1 MVSAPQYTASYNA
14 SVTPSLETRHSR
26 FAQPRGVDSRP
37 APCLRCSAM
46 PRDRLSRALERADPE
61 TLAARLDESLARGA
75 WAEVFELVRRLAPHR
90 PYDVRL
96 LNLGARA
103 AGRVTDRETPRR
115 LEQAAAWLQHALELA
130 RGDVE
135 TLYQLG
141 RMAYQRRLRDA
152 AADYWRRAWTAS
164 PDDAEV
170 REALL
175 ELWAEDGALPGWGAE
190 ALEQMLLARHHD
202 GGWQLLLTHY
212 QSSGRISAGGHR
224 LLLRRFQQGDRTAAA
239 VTLLARQLLGLDRFD
254 ATTCRSTSP
263 RRNTRGVLGRA
274 GAATLACG
282 RTSGASALGTS
293 RGPPPARPRRRSWS
307 SEVGRRR
314 WLPWPRRCPPCW
326 SPPAPTPRSGLML
339 GWNARQWSTPLHAS
353 SPTVRRHRRALC
365 RCCRRPW
372 RRRRPTSSCSGR
384 SPPCSDHRWR
394 PRRSRSTGGCS
405 RRSPAGWTTPRS
417 WPRPSS
423 RAGWPASTTSK
434 SWSPTWSKGG
444 GAAGAGPGGTG
455 PPVGRGGARRRHCT
469 VVA

>member
-1 MVSAPQYTASYNA
+1 
-14 SVTPSLETRHSR
+14 
-26 FAQPRGVDSRP
+26 
-37 APCLRCSAM
+37 M

-115 LEQAAAWLQHALELA
+115 LEQAAAWLQHALDRA
-130 RGDVE
+130 PGYVE
-135 TLYQLG
+135 PLYLLG
-141 RMAYQRRLRDA
+141 RLGSQRRLRDA

-254 ATTCRSTSP
+254 ATTLPIYLAAAVHARSSVP
-263 RRNTRGVLGRA
+263 GGRCDARLRQYERRGCPGYLA
-274 GAATLACG
+274 GATAGEAEAALLVVRGWQAEVVTVAEALPALLVAARADAALWLDAGLERPAVVNAAARQLADGATPPPSALPLLQEALAAAPSDVVLLRAVAALQRPSLAPEAVEVYRRLFAAEPGRLDNTAFLAEAIVAGRLACVDDIEILV
-282 RTSGASALGTS
+282 AHL
-293 RGPPPARPRRRSWS
+293 
-307 SEVGRRR
+307 E
-314 WLPWPRRCPPCW
+314 
-326 SPPAPTPRSGLML
+326 
-339 GWNARQWSTPLHAS
+339 Q
-353 SPTVRRHRRALC
+353 
-365 RCCRRPW
+365 
-372 RRRRPTSSCSGR
+372 
-384 SPPCSDHRWR
+384 
-394 PRRSRSTGGCS
+394 
-405 RRSPAGWTTPRS
+405 
-417 WPRPSS
+417 
-423 RAGWPASTTSK
+423 
-434 SWSPTWSKGG
+434 GG

-469 VVA
+469 GVA